1 LMSLKGLKKMS
12 DSDNPTS
19 IREAL
24 FRLLGL
30 TDPDDD
36 EPPSQTSTVED
47 VDVRSLHRKIS
58 DLTDQVRDLQG
69 LTKMLAV
76 NQAQLASDV
85 YVIYTQVRETI
96 GAEED
101 ETASDRS
108 LVDSPSNLWRAH
120 TSGSS
125 GTGGM
130 IN

>member
-1 LMSLKGLKKMS
+1 MSLKGLKKMS

-30 TDPDDD
+30 AEPCD
-36 EPPSQTSTVED
+36 ETPSQASTAED
-47 VDVRSLHRKIS
+47 VDVMSLHRKIS
-58 DLTDQVRDLQG
+58 ELTDQVKDLQG

-85 YVIYTQVRETI
+85 YVIYTQVRESI

-101 ETASDRS
+101 DAASDRS
-108 LVDSPSNLWRAH
+108 LTDSPSILWRTH

>member
-1 LMSLKGLKKMS
+1 MSLKGLKKMS
-12 DSDNPTS
+12 DSENPTS

-30 TDPDDD
+30 ADPSDD
-36 EPPSQTSTVED
+36 EPPSQASIAED
-47 VDVRSLHRKIS
+47 VDVMSLHRKIS
-58 DLTDQVRDLQG
+58 ELTDQVRDLQG

-85 YVIYTQVRETI
+85 YVIYTQVRESI

-101 ETASDRS
+101 DAAGDRS
-108 LVDSPSNLWRAH
+108 LTDSPSILWRTH